1 MLKRFWNW
9 LLGKTTIDEKIVEKV
24 EQVQERVER
33 VKEEVKDVVAA
44 VKEVAK
50 QASDVTEAA
59 AGKPRRGRKPAAK
72 KNALAETATVVKPAA
87 KRTATK
93 GRKAGK

>member
-9 LLGKTTIDEKIVEKV
+9 LLGKTTVDEKIV
-24 EQVQERVER
+24 ERVER
-33 VKEEVKDVVAA
+33 VKEEIADVKKAIEVVAEQA
-44 VKEVAK
+44 ADVA
-50 QASDVTEAA
+50 EAA
-59 AGKPRRGRKPAAK
+59 KGKPRRGRKPAAK
-72 KNALAETATVVKPAA
+72 KNAPAETATVVKPAA